1 MKQKFLLTFLMM
13 VVVAV
18 FVTTNI
24 YAQNKATVV
33 KQNSSL
39 TTYKFE
45 EIEFTLPS
53 SFIEGTRANRKNF
66 KQYFIVSSL
75 TIDEYEKLPG
85 YFFNRKILN
94 IVENGGDITRDT
106 LINFFESNE
115 KFVLLDYSSM
125 SVFEESYKLE
135 NKNDM
140 YIESAL
146 YNTADGML
154 FSNYLSYS
162 FEILKNEKIFSISII
177 TQINDDFVTQFSEY
191 FDSKASYKKWNFID
205 RKNNGWLDFYDDF
218 ISENPKLPLYIKDL
232 QTAYKIFSKTVK

>member
-1 MKQKFLLTFLMM
+1 MKQKFILLTML
-13 VVVAV
+13 VVV
-18 FVTTNI
+18 FSSFTTNI
-24 YAQNKATVV
+24 FSQSKATVV
-33 KQNSSL
+33 KQNPSL

-94 IVENGGDITRDT
+94 IVESGGDITRDT

-115 KFVLLDYSSM
+115 KFVLIDDSSM

>member
-191 FDSKASYKKWNFID
+191 FDSKALYKKWNFID

>member
-1 MKQKFLLTFLMM
+1 ML
-13 VVVAV
+13 VVV
-18 FVTTNI
+18 FSSFTTNI
-24 YAQNKATVV
+24 FSQSKATVV
-33 KQNSSL
+33 KQNPSL

-94 IVENGGDITRDT
+94 IVESGGDITRDT

-115 KFVLLDYSSM
+115 KFVLIDDSSM